1 MGTKLRCLASEPEE
15 VIALASTHFAFSAP
29 LPGGDTISSHDVT
42 AGLTR
47 ESNQAPSTFTF
58 KEAQNRHQRLERRVN
73 FNPGPLDAQQHA
85 QQAVSHHGIR
95 QSLVGLAASHDT
107 GHATSIQHAQ
117 AEEAEGQS
125 GAQHR
130 NMAAW
135 HQQKATGYRQE
146 AELHRAAGL
155 YHTHM
160 NNAMNAQGVATHH
173 QVKANDYARQGKTRK
188 AEEHQDKADDAT
200 EDAAN
205 HRLKANEL
213 AQGLTNHINHFGT
226 R

>member
-1 MGTKLRCLASEPEE
+1 DVRLP
-15 VIALASTHFAFSAP
+15 ALASTHSAFAAP
-29 LPGGDTISSHDVT
+29 LPGGDTISSHDVPP
-42 AGLTR
+42 GLTR

-58 KEAQNRHQRLERRVN
+58 KEAQNRHQRLGKRVN
-73 FNPGPLDAQQHA
+73 FNPGPLNAQQHA

-117 AEEAEGQS
+117 AEEAAGRS